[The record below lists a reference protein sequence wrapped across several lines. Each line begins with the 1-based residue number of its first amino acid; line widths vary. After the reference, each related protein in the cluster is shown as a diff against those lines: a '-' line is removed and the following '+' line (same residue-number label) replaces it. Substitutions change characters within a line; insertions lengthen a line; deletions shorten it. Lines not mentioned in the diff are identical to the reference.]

1 MARRRSTIARR
12 IAKIRGLPADE
23 KQLLLRVGDLIDAQI
38 NNRTPANPFEPGR
51 VKSDPRL
58 PPPTNVTTEPGIKT
72 SKLSWPAVDSSILS
86 HYEILVRNL
95 DTGLEETFISY
106 TNIFFFKGRV
116 GGNYSGSVRSVGRN
130 GTKSPIVT
138 EVEFFVPE
146 NVMLIEGSKNGFN
159 TVGTIVSEDLLHFQ
173 AHKIFAWGAF
183 TLDKLIGNPSNP
195 VVSLQLLRSE
205 AGQTIND
212 AVLIETITMEE
223 ATLSATCADD
233 TLFGGISRPALSGD
247 AASDPTFVRGST
259 FETSQ
264 STMFSP
270 IEVTADQAGKTFI
283 YYLRAIGREA
293 VDDVISLSLTLWS
306 ASAGQ
311 GDQVPSI
318 PIVSEPPVVFPDLK
332 AIELNSA
339 NMENEWLHDAV
350 PGNLN
355 FFTNNDEFTVG
366 FWIKLRRFKLGTSA
380 NVIFTFH
387 QPIPGVGDFGH
398 LVNHMGIP
406 RS

>member
-146 NVMLIEGSKNGFN
+146 NVMLIVTGKQKMLVYEINVSSKP
-159 TVGTIVSEDLLHFQ
+159 VSKFLT
-173 AHKIFAWGAF
+173 KI
-183 TLDKLIGNPSNP
+183 S
-195 VVSLQLLRSE
+195 
-205 AGQTIND
+205 
-212 AVLIETITMEE
+212 
-223 ATLSATCADD
+223 
-233 TLFGGISRPALSGD
+233 
-247 AASDPTFVRGST
+247 
-259 FETSQ
+259 
-264 STMFSP
+264 
-270 IEVTADQAGKTFI
+270 
-283 YYLRAIGREA
+283 
-293 VDDVISLSLTLWS
+293 
-306 ASAGQ
+306 
-311 GDQVPSI
+311 
-318 PIVSEPPVVFPDLK
+318 
-332 AIELNSA
+332 
-339 NMENEWLHDAV
+339 
-350 PGNLN
+350 
-355 FFTNNDEFTVG
+355 
-366 FWIKLRRFKLGTSA
+366 
-380 NVIFTFH
+380 
-387 QPIPGVGDFGH
+387 
-398 LVNHMGIP
+398 
-406 RS
+406 